1 MIRITPQ
8 HRAVLSDFIRDYA
21 GILLSRI
28 SPRGL
33 DEKICRHARELGLAT
48 MDEYLDLLTSP
59 IGSHL
64 RDDLMSR
71 ITIGESF
78 FFRNP
83 GQFRYLA
90 NTFLPALVAEKQRQ
104 GVDTVRIWSA
114 ACATGEEAYSLAYIA
129 DWIRRKAGMTQIEI
143 TATDINRRLLDQACA
158 GEYGPRSFRRQTFE
172 IRDEFEFSLP
182 AGLDENAVFRVGEG
196 IRRLVSFQVRNL
208 KDLGGLKCHA
218 GSDIIMCRNVL
229 IYFDEEFRQVLVRT
243 FHGLLNAGGML
254 FLGETESLP
263 PMPGVFELVHCDGAY
278 GYRKIFAGEQERRHE
293 R

>member
-8 HRAVLSDFIRDYA
+8 HRAALSDFIRDYA

-28 SPRGL
+28 SPSGL
-33 DEKICRHARELGLAT
+33 DEKISRHIRDLGLNS
-48 MDEYLDLLTSP
+48 MDEYLDLLFSA

-90 NTFLPALVAEKQRQ
+90 HTFLPALMAERQRQ
-104 GVDTVRIWSA
+104 GIDTVRIWSA

-129 DWIRRKAGMTQIEI
+129 DWLRRKDGNMHVEI
-143 TATDINRRLLDQACA
+143 TATDINRRLLEHACA
-158 GEYGPRSFRRQTFE
+158 GEYGARSFRRQSGE
-172 IRDEFEFSLP
+172 MRDEFDFP
-182 AGLDENAVFRVGEG
+182 IPTGLDENAVFRVGEG
-196 IRRLVSFQVRNL
+196 IKRLVNFQMRNL

-229 IYFDEEFRQVLVRT
+229 IYFDEEFRQMLIRT

-254 FLGETESLP
+254 FLGETESLS
-263 PMPGVFELVHCDGAY
+263 PMPEVFGLVHCNGAY
-278 GYRKIFAGEQERRHE
+278 GYRKISTGGTGTTS
-293 R
+293 

>member
-8 HRAVLSDFIRDYA
+8 HRATLADFIRDYA

-33 DEKICRHARELGLAT
+33 DEKICRHIKELGLT
-48 MDEYLDLLTSP
+48 SMDEYLNLLTSS
-59 IGSHL
+59 IGAHV

-90 NTFLPALVAEKQRQ
+90 YTLLPALLAEKKRQ
-104 GVDTVRIWSA
+104 GLNTIRIWSS
-114 ACATGEEAYSLAYIA
+114 ACSTGEEAYSLAYIA
-129 DWIRRKAGMTQIEI
+129 DWFRRKDGSMQIEI
-143 TATDINRRLLDQACA
+143 TATDINRRLLDHACV
-158 GEYGPRSFRRQTFE
+158 GEYEGRSFRRQSGE
-172 IRDEFEFSLP
+172 IRDEFDFPLP
-182 AGLDENAVFRVGEG
+182 TELGENGVFRVGDG
-196 IRRLVSFQVRNL
+196 IRRFVTFQMRNL

-229 IYFDEEFRQVLVRT
+229 IYFDEEFRQLLVRT

-263 PMPGVFELVHCDGAY
+263 PMPGVFGLIPCNGAY
-278 GYRKIFAGEQERRHE
+278 GYRKLSGGNTGTTI
-293 R
+293 

>member
-8 HRAVLSDFIRDYA
+8 HRAALSDFIRDYA

-28 SPRGL
+28 SPSGL
-33 DEKICRHARELGLAT
+33 DEKICRHIRELGLET
-48 MDEYLDLLTSP
+48 MDEYLSLLTSA

-71 ITIGESF
+71 ITIGESY

-83 GQFRYLA
+83 GQFKYLA
-90 NTFLPALVAEKQRQ
+90 HTLLPALMADKKRQ
-104 GVDTVRIWSA
+104 GIDTVRIWSA

-129 DWIRRKAGMTQIEI
+129 DWMRRKDGSMQIEI
-143 TATDINRRLLDQACA
+143 MATDINRRLLDHACV
-158 GEYGPRSFRRQTFE
+158 GEYGARSFRRQTGE
-172 IRDEFEFSLP
+172 IRDEFEFPLP
-182 AGLDENAVFRVGEG
+182 AGLEENAVFRVGEG
-196 IRRLVSFQVRNL
+196 IRRLVSFQPRNL

-229 IYFDEEFRQVLVRT
+229 IYFDEEFRQLLIRT
-243 FHGLLNAGGML
+243 FHGLLNSGGML

-263 PMPGVFELVHCDGAY
+263 PMPGVFELMHCNGAY
-278 GYRKIFAGEQERRHE
+278 GYRKISTGEQERRHE